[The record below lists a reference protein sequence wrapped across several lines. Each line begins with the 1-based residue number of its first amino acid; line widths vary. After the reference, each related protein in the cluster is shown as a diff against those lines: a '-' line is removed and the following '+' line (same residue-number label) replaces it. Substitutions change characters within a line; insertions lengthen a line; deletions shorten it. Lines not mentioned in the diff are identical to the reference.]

1 VGVCGHHAAPRTLVG
16 NAFRQG
22 FYWPTTV
29 LADAN
34 EVMRT
39 YEGC

>member
-1 VGVCGHHAAPRTLVG
+1 MAPHTLVG
-16 NAFRQG
+16 NAFHKG

-29 LADAN
+29 ADAN

-39 YEGC
+39 C